1 MSANTPAWTTP
12 GPIDQAAYEEAEAR
26 KGTAAANPV
35 LSLAPEPAPGTRRG
49 AGADGSAAGQAGA
62 DHRSPAQIEA
72 EIEQTRDRLA
82 GTLDELTERLSPR
95 AAMRRGNA
103 SVRSAFRG
111 PDGSVRKDRAAMA
124 AGALAALAGGAVALR
139 KLRHLGR
146 PHTD

>member
-1 MSANTPAWTTP
+1 MSANKPVWTTP

-35 LSLAPEPAPGTRRG
+35 LSLAPSPPGGGHR
-49 AGADGSAAGQAGA
+49 AALAAADGAVEHAA
-62 DHRSPAQIEA
+62 DTRSPAEIEA
-72 EIEQTRDRLA
+72 DIEQTRYRLA

-103 SVRSAFRG
+103 SVRGVFRG
-111 PDGSVRKDRAAMA
+111 PDGSVRKDRAAIA

-139 KLRHLGR
+139 KLRNLGR
-146 PHTD
+146 PRK

>member
-1 MSANTPAWTTP
+1 MSAKKTAWTAP
-12 GPIDQAAYEEAEAR
+12 GSIDPATDNAAEAR

-49 AGADGSAAGQAGA
+49 AGSDGSAAGQAGA

-95 AAMRRGNA
+95 AALRRADSAVRGTFA
-103 SVRSAFRG
+103 S
-111 PDGSVRKDRAAMA
+111 PDGAVRKDRAAMA
-124 AGALAALAGGAVALR
+124 AGALLTVVGGCVALR
-139 KLRHLGR
+139 VVRHR
-146 PHTD
+146 D

>member
-1 MSANTPAWTTP
+1 MSAKKTAWTAP
-12 GPIDQAAYEEAEAR
+12 GSIDPAADDAAEAR

-49 AGADGSAAGQAGA
+49 AGADGSAA

-95 AAMRRGNA
+95 AALRRA
-103 SVRSAFRG
+103 DSAARG
-111 PDGSVRKDRAAMA
+111 AFVNPEGAVRKDRAAMA
-124 AGALAALAGGAVALR
+124 AGTVLAVVGGWVALR
-139 KLRHLGR
+139 LARHR
-146 PHTD
+146 D